1 MNCYVCKS
9 QLMSRKTTFMVD
21 LEPCMV
27 IVKNVPSFV
36 CIQCGHISYSDVVAK
51 RLAELVEAVKD
62 SALSVLVIDYLK
74 QVA

>member
-1 MNCYVCKS
+1 
-9 QLMSRKTTFMVD
+9 
-21 LEPCMV
+21 MV

-51 RLAELVEAVKD
+51 RLAALVETVKD
-62 SALSVLVIDYLK
+62 SAVSVLVIDYLK

>member
-9 QLMSRKTTFMVD
+9 RLMSRETTFMVD

-51 RLAELVEAVKD
+51 RLAALVETVKN
-62 SALSVLVIDYLK
+62 SAASVLVLDYLK